1 MPRPVSG
8 SATYLPGLDGLRA
21 IAVVAV
27 IGYHVGVPWLEGGL
41 LGVGM
46 FFTLS
51 GYLITMILVREWDR
65 TGGIDLR
72 NFWVRRARRLL
83 PAVIVLL
90 LVVLAATAL
99 VSPWDL
105 TTRLWESLAAMLYV
119 SNWTTIAAGVSYFD
133 RFGGPGALDHLWSLA
148 VEEQFYVVWPLLFL
162 GLLRLWRGRLSRVA
176 QATLVLA
183 ALSFVLMAVVA
194 VPGFDNTRAY
204 EGTDTRAGGLLIGAA
219 VAMIWRPDRLTA
231 RIAPRARLLLDG
243 IGVVALGTILWLFV
257 ATAQHSVWLYR
268 GGILTL
274 SIATV
279 ALVAVVVHP
288 ASRLGTA
295 LGGRPLVWVGERSY
309 GIYLWHL
316 PIIAF
321 TPAAV
326 WADQPLLRAGMQV
339 ALAFGL
345 AAISWTYLEDPIRR
359 HGLRPLLHRTP
370 RARGTSRAAWSPP
383 TVAVSTAALV
393 VLGTASLAAVSLP
406 GGSTGPPSAA
416 GEIFLMPSPP
426 PRDPAPTVP
435 ATDPAD
441 DTGDDGLP
449 GRGLVP
455 SPGPSPASVPA
466 SDPSDA
472 ATMASPAPPT
482 QEDARPDV
490 DGPRTSCTTLVHVG
504 DSTSIGFI
512 DDQWVPDEN
521 KRVAARYEAVGVET
535 FVPEIHG
542 AMSTVEPYKDRPN
555 ATTLVERRMADGYD
569 GCWVFAM
576 GTNEAANVSAG
587 GPLTLGE
594 RIDLLMEPIGDMP
607 ALWLTLKT
615 TTSTGPWADAE
626 MQKMNEALLAACD
639 RYPNMR
645 VYDWRSEA
653 PDEWFLDDDIHF
665 TQKGFEERGQR
676 LATALTRAFPADGA
690 ASDSC
695 VVRGGPA

>member
-99 VSPWDL
+99 VAPWDL
-105 TTRLWESLAAMLYV
+105 GTRLWESLAAMLYV

-162 GLLRLWRGRLSRVA
+162 GLLRAWRGRLSRVA

-219 VAMIWRPDRLTA
+219 VAMAWRPDRLTA
-231 RIAPRARLLLDG
+231 RIAPRARLVLDG

-257 ATAQHSVWLYR
+257 ATAQHSMWLYR

-288 ASRLGTA
+288 ASRLGNA
-295 LGGRPLVWVGERSY
+295 LGGRSLVWIGERSY

-339 ALAFGL
+339 ALAFAL
-345 AAISWTYLEDPIRR
+345 AAVSWTYLEDPIRR
-359 HGLRPLLHRTP
+359 HGLRALLHGVP
-370 RARGTSRAAWSPP
+370 RPRGTARPAWSPP
-383 TVAVSTAALV
+383 AVAVSTAALV

-406 GGSTGPPSAA
+406 GGTTGPPSAA
-416 GEIFLMPSPP
+416 SATFLMPSPP
-426 PRDPAPTVP
+426 SRDATPAVP
-435 ATDPAD
+435 GGTPGATAD
-441 DTGDDGLP
+441 DGQDAGLP
-449 GRGLVP
+449 ARGLVASGAPTAAP
-455 SPGPSPASVPA
+455 SVSPSAPAATATPSPAAV
-466 SDPSDA
+466 
-472 ATMASPAPPT
+472 APT
-482 QEDARPDV
+482 G
-490 DGPRTSCTTLVHVG
+490 DGPRTACTTLVHVG

-512 DDQWVPDEN
+512 DDQWVPDED
-521 KRVAARYEAVGVET
+521 KRVAARYASVGVET
-535 FVPEIHG
+535 FIPEIHG

-555 ATTLVERRMADGYD
+555 ATTLVERRMAEGYD

-594 RIDLLMEPIGDMP
+594 RIDLLMEPIGDGP
-607 ALWLTLKT
+607 ALWLTLKS

-665 TQKGFEERGQR
+665 TQEGFEERGQR
-676 LATALTRAFPADGA
+676 LATALTRAFPADGPP
-690 ASDSC
+690 SDSC
-695 VVRGGPA
+695 VVRGDPA